1 MQTKQYVLNRETGK
15 VELHF
20 EKSEYQSLTEQQKA
34 ELKRFFLWS
43 PSRSAWVSRSTN
55 NHYMAIRIAEKLG
68 FTDGGKIGERLSFAE
83 QLERKAEKAEAR
95 AERYEKYA
103 ENAEKRA
110 EMLQAEMNEHL
121 RNHDIAFFTQPIIAG
136 HAGSERFARQRQ
148 RIYDRYHKGF
158 EEYRKS
164 EYFRQKAMTAQQTA
178 SMAQLKDKTYLNNRI
193 EECNANIRKYEKLIV
208 TAEEQNNEKWLES
221 LLEKMEYEIDKLAFF
236 QNCLDELG
244 GIQYN
249 KDNIK
254 PGYLVKIRGYWDVVV
269 KANTK
274 TVEVKS
280 SYVPYTLKY
289 PYAEIQEV
297 KIPENWTEQKQII
310 ENPFN
315 VGDILVRHNV
325 AGNIIIAAFKV
336 VKVTEKSVTIQ
347 QIAIEDGKPIK
358 DKFIND
364 KQERRQI
371 KKNTKNEY
379 VVNYDN
385 WYLYPYKQ
393 KENEQSA

>member
-1 MQTKQYVLNRETGK
+1 MQKQYVLNRETGK
-15 VELHF
+15 IELHF

-43 PSRSAWVSRSTN
+43 PSRSAWVSRGVN

-68 FTDGGKIGERLSFAE
+68 FSDGGKVGERLTYAE
-83 QLERKAEKAEAR
+83 ELQRKAEKAEAR
-95 AERYEKYA
+95 AERYEQYA
-103 ENAEKRA
+103 KNAEKRA
-110 EMLQAEMNEHL
+110 EAFQVEMNEYL
-121 RNHDIAFFTQPIIAG
+121 RNHDVAFFTQPIIAG
-136 HAGSERFARQRQ
+136 HAGSERFRKQRE
-148 RIYDRYHKGF
+148 RIYERYHKGF

-164 EYFRQKAMTAQQTA
+164 EYFRQKAMTAYQTA
-178 SMAQLKDKTYLNNRI
+178 SMAQLQDKTYLYNRI
-193 EECNANIRKYEKLIV
+193 EECNANIRKYEKLII

-364 KQERRQI
+364 KQERKQI